1 MISCDKRNTCVAGRW
16 DIILAEWRTLTFA
29 VLRGFVN
36 SEKEMVEKDEEF
48 QEKLKEVMR
57 ENLEADFERAFSN
70 KTDEELDKEDG
81 EMLKENILKLL
92 LESLKS

>member
-1 MISCDKRNTCVAGRW
+1 MISCDKGNTCVAGRG
-16 DIILAEWRTLTFA
+16 DTILAEWATLTFA

-57 ENLEADFERAFSN
+57 ENLEVDFERALSN

-92 LESLKS
+92 LESLKN

>member
-1 MISCDKRNTCVAGRW
+1 
-16 DIILAEWRTLTFA
+16 
-29 VLRGFVN
+29 
-36 SEKEMVEKDEEF
+36 MVEKDEEF

-57 ENLEADFERAFSN
+57 ENLEVDFERALSN

-92 LESLKS
+92 LESLKN

>member
-1 MISCDKRNTCVAGRW
+1 MISCDKGNTCVAGRG
-16 DIILAEWRTLTFA
+16 DTILEEWVTLTFA
-29 VLRGFVN
+29 ILRGFVN

-92 LESLKS
+92 LESLKN

>member
-1 MISCDKRNTCVAGRW
+1 MISCDKGNTCVAGRG
-16 DIILAEWRTLTFA
+16 DIILAEWASLTFA

-57 ENLEADFERAFSN
+57 ENLEVDFERALSN

-81 EMLKENILKLL
+81 EMLKENVR
-92 LESLKS
+92 S